1 VINKKNIL
9 RDRGGRPMLVLDI
22 MTSNVITI
30 PSDTPVLE
38 AEQIMAFHR
47 FERLPVVDKGK
58 LVGLVTK
65 DNLLKATPSDA
76 TSFSRGE
83 LYYLLSKLTVKEI
96 MKKKVVTV
104 SPDTTVEQAAAIAQK
119 NRVGCLLVLEGDRVV
134 GIVTTNDFFYKILNP
149 LLGLGEAGRR
159 IIVRGADDPGKMQK
173 VLEILKKFDVEVKSF
188 CSLRA
193 NEAEKNDFVL
203 HLNTEN
209 VDKLIKQL
217 KETGFEVEKRE
228 HIP

>member
-1 VINKKNIL
+1 
-9 RDRGGRPMLVLDI
+9 MLVRDI

-30 PSDTPVLE
+30 PSDTPALE

-65 DNLLKATPSDA
+65 DNLLKASPSDA

-83 LYYLLSKLTVKEI
+83 LYYLMSKLTVKEI

-104 SPDTTVEQAAAIAQK
+104 SPDTSVEQAAAIAQK
-119 NRVGCLLVLEGDRVV
+119 NRVGCLPVLERNKVV

-149 LLGLGEAGRR
+149 LLGLGEAGKR
-159 IIVRGADDPGKMQK
+159 IVVHGANEPEKMQK
-173 VLEILKKFDVEVKSF
+173 VLEVLKKSDIEMKSF
-188 CSLRA
+188 CSLKPTK
-193 NEAEKNDFVL
+193 AEKNDFVL

-209 VDKLIKQL
+209 VDKVIKQL
-217 KETGFEVEKRE
+217 KEMGFKVEERK
-228 HIP
+228 HTP

>member
-1 VINKKNIL
+1 
-9 RDRGGRPMLVLDI
+9 MLVRDI
-22 MTSNVITI
+22 MTSKVITI

-38 AEQIMAFHR
+38 AEQLMTFHR

-65 DNLLKATPSDA
+65 DNLLKASPSDA

-83 LYYLLSKLTVKEI
+83 LYYLLSKLTVKAI

-104 SPDTTVEQAAAIAQK
+104 APDTSVEQAAAIAQQ
-119 NRVGCLLVLEGDRVV
+119 NRVGCLPVLQGDKIV

-149 LLGLGEAGRR
+149 LLGIGEAGKR
-159 IIVRGADDPGKMQK
+159 IIVRGGAETDNIQK
-173 VLEILKKFDVEVKSF
+173 VVEAVRKSGSEVKSF
-188 CSLRA
+188 CSLQSY
-193 NEAEKNDFVL
+193 ETEKNDIVL

-209 VDKLIKQL
+209 IDTL
-217 KETGFEVEKRE
+217 KKELQAMGFSVEERK
-228 HIP
+228 HTI